1 MPFRCELYPHNQ
13 ACVHALFTYLREA
26 LTARF
31 IVKGI
36 PEPQGVRRVEI
47 QALTLFHFITYLSPT
62 RRAQRQDQVF
72 MNPVQLLGKSTE
84 WMVLSML
91 LAENREVYMPA
102 VDDHGVDLIVR
113 TLAYNPGAASTDP
126 SHYEFQEIQ
135 VKSLST
141 GGLFAA
147 IKCVPRPN
155 YWFVFYIKDINRLW
169 LVNSMDFCRL
179 ASRNSKGANIGK
191 YSFDLKPTT
200 RTAIKH
206 PQFLTT
212 DFAKLP

>member
-1 MPFRCELYPHNQ
+1 
-13 ACVHALFTYLREA
+13 
-26 LTARF
+26 
-31 IVKGI
+31 
-36 PEPQGVRRVEI
+36 
-47 QALTLFHFITYLSPT
+47 
-62 RRAQRQDQVF
+62 
-72 MNPVQLLGKSTE
+72 
-84 WMVLSML
+84 MVLSML

-155 YWFVFYIKDINRLW
+155 YWFVFYIKNIDKMWLINSVD
-169 LVNSMDFCRL
+169 LVNSKRL
-179 ASRNSKGANIGK
+179 HPELKPGDPNYLATSQNNNPQKSPKNFGLW
-191 YSFDLKPTT
+191 SFDLTPTK
-200 RTAIKH
+200 RTPVKSEAYVI
-206 PQFLTT
+206 T
-212 DFAKLP
+212 DFSKLP